1 MKQKAI
7 DYELAIAGDTIDLS
21 DAALEAA
28 GGRTVHKTH
37 RAFEQRCQR
46 IEECKEAHPEGFML
60 SIYGTSTGSLS
71 IEQEGKM
78 QLINRGYS
86 IPPIVDV
93 NGNTIAYGEQGAH
106 GPGGESV
113 FDCGS
118 SMVTSKAVETAAQR
132 HFTPLCDASN
142 GMMPRTWR
150 VIGAGGPKDTG
161 PYHVCIRV
169 MPLPH
174 GWRRSF

>member
-1 MKQKAI
+1 
-7 DYELAIAGDTIDLS
+7 
-21 DAALEAA
+21 
-28 GGRTVHKTH
+28 
-37 RAFEQRCQR
+37 
-46 IEECKEAHPEGFML
+46 ML

-71 IEQEGKM
+71 IVQEGKN
-78 QLINRGYS
+78 QFSGRGYS

-93 NGNTIAYGEQGAH
+93 NGNVIAMGVQGAQ

-118 SMVTSKAVETAAQR
+118 SRVTSKEVEKAAQR

-150 VIGAGGPKDTG
+150 VIGAGGPKGTG

-169 MPLPH
+169 MPLPLPH

>member
-1 MKQKAI
+1 MRGKLTTENYGVLPEERHI
-7 DYELAIAGDTIDLS
+7 TCLLP
-21 DAALEAA
+21 
-28 GGRTVHKTH
+28 RTSKS
-37 RAFEQRCQR
+37 
-46 IEECKEAHPEGFML
+46 IEEYKLLYPSGFML

-78 QLINRGYS
+78 QLTNRGYQT
-86 IPPIVDV
+86 PPIVDV
-93 NGNTIAYGEQGAH
+93 DGKTIAQGVQGAH

-118 SMVTSKAVETAAQR
+118 SRVLSKAVEKAAHL
-132 HFTPLCDASN
+132 HFAPLCDASQ

-150 VIGAGGPKDTG
+150 VIGVGAPKGTG

-169 MPLPH
+169 MPLPLPL